1 MPPIGNPKW
10 TIPLDKHLALLT
22 ASGIRNGLK
31 HGKMDSKDLSSSN
44 HAQDTDSGFAG
55 TLKNIQL
62 NDLIQM
68 CCLSASSLCM
78 RVSKGQRQGTIFI
91 VDGEIVHA
99 ACEDMAG
106 EEAFYQ
112 ILGWQTGSFESI
124 EVSTIPQRTIDKS
137 YHFLVMEAARR
148 VDEQNL
154 KMAQPS
160 STTSHTSTDVSDERL
175 RVLIVDDSP
184 MMRKILASILTT
196 GDMINVVGMAGNGK
210 EAISMIDQLSPDLVM
225 LDVNMP
231 VMDGTSTIKHIMIEK
246 PCPVVIMSNPG
257 DALSK
262 KIFNFLELGAV
273 DFIGKPK
280 KSQDILLQ
288 QKKIIERIKL
298 AATASVN
305 NFSIVRI
312 PKAKAFT
319 PSEAACRR
327 LVIVLSGPGGHP
339 ELLNL
344 LCGLVPSMAE
354 LDGAVVALQG
364 LPPSFQKPLAQ
375 YMNER
380 CGYPALPIDHETILR
395 AGQCYVGM
403 HGGPLTVKMNGHNPI
418 IGTQGPKDERESID
432 CFLESAAL
440 TFKKN
445 LVVVLLSGANSGEQS
460 GLRAVKDQEGR
471 VILRKRSSSMVSSP
485 LDPVAESGLVNAEV
499 NPSDLIK
506 TIVAGFKPNA

>member
-1 MPPIGNPKW
+1 
-10 TIPLDKHLALLT
+10 
-22 ASGIRNGLK
+22 
-31 HGKMDSKDLSSSN
+31 MDSKDLSSSN
-44 HAQDTDSGFAG
+44 HVQDTDSGFAG

-91 VDGEIVHA
+91 VDGEIIHA

-124 EVSTIPQRTIDKS
+124 EVSTTPQRTIDKS

-160 STTSHTSTDVSDERL
+160 STTVSDTSTDVSDERL

-312 PKAKAFT
+312 QKGKAFT
-319 PSEAACRR
+319 PSETTCRR
-327 LVIVLSGPGGHP
+327 LVVVLSGPGGHP

-344 LCGLVPSMAE
+344 LCGLAPSMAD
-354 LDGAVVALQG
+354 LDGAIVALQS
-364 LPPSFQKPLAQ
+364 LPPSFGKPLAQ
-375 YMNER
+375 YVNER
-380 CGYPALPIDHETILR
+380 CGCPASPIDNQTIMR

-403 HGGPLTVKMNGHNPI
+403 HGGPLMVEMNGHNPI
-418 IGTQGPKDERESID
+418 IDTQVPDDERDSID
-432 CFLESAAL
+432 RFLQSAAL
-440 TFKKN
+440 AFKKD
-445 LVVVLLSGANSGEQS
+445 LAVVLLSGANSGDQS
-460 GLRAVKDQEGR
+460 GLHAVKEHGGR
-471 VILRKRSSSMVSSP
+471 VILRQRSSIMVSRP
-485 LDPVAESGLVNAEV
+485 LDPVAESGLVDAEV
-499 NPSDLIK
+499 NPSDLIE
-506 TIVAGFKPNA
+506 TVVAGFKTDS

>member
-1 MPPIGNPKW
+1 
-10 TIPLDKHLALLT
+10 
-22 ASGIRNGLK
+22 
-31 HGKMDSKDLSSSN
+31 MDSKDLSPSS
-44 HAQDTDSGFAG
+44 HAQDADSGFAG

-78 RVSKGQRQGTIFI
+78 RVSKDQRQGTIFI
-91 VDGEIVHA
+91 VDGEIIHA
-99 ACEDMAG
+99 ACEDVVG

-124 EVSTIPQRTIDKS
+124 EVSTTPERTIDKN

-148 VDEQNL
+148 VDEQDIEE
-154 KMAQPS
+154 KTS
-160 STTSHTSTDVSDERL
+160 SVFSDTSNDKSDGRL

-210 EAISMIDQLSPDLVM
+210 EAISMIDQLSPDLVI

-231 VMDGTSTIKHIMIEK
+231 VMDGTSTIKHIMIKK

-273 DFIGKPK
+273 DFIGKPT
-280 KSQDILLQ
+280 KSQDILIQ
-288 QKKIIERIKL
+288 QKKIIERIQL

-305 NFSIVRI
+305 NFRIVRI

-319 PSEAACRR
+319 PSEGVCRR
-327 LVIVLSGPGGHP
+327 LVIVISGPGGHP

-344 LCGLVPSMAE
+344 LSGLVPAMA
-354 LDGAVVALQG
+354 DMNGAVVALQG
-364 LPPSFQKPLAQ
+364 LPPSFSDPFAQ
-375 YMNER
+375 YVNER
-380 CGYPALPIDHETILR
+380 CGCPALSINHNTLISS
-395 AGQCYVGM
+395 GKCYVGIQGATLM
-403 HGGPLTVKMNGHNPI
+403 VKMNDAQLPI
-418 IGTQGPKDERESID
+418 MDTQAPEDGLASID
-432 CFLESAAL
+432 RFLQTAASV
-440 TFKKN
+440 FKHE
-445 LVVVLLSGANSGEQS
+445 LAVVLLSGANPGEQS
-460 GLRAVKDQEGR
+460 GLRTVNEHNGR
-471 VILRKRSSSMVSSP
+471 VIIRKRSSSMVSEP
-485 LDPVAESGLVNAEV
+485 LEPVAESGLANAEV
-499 NPSDLIK
+499 GPEDLLQ
-506 TIVAGFKPNA
+506 TVLNGFDPNS

>member
-1 MPPIGNPKW
+1 
-10 TIPLDKHLALLT
+10 
-22 ASGIRNGLK
+22 
-31 HGKMDSKDLSSSN
+31 MDSKDLSSSN
-44 HAQDTDSGFAG
+44 QAQDTTDSGFAG

-99 ACEDMAG
+99 ACEDMVG
-106 EEAFYQ
+106 EDAFYQ

-124 EVSTIPQRTIDKS
+124 EVSTTPQRTINKS

-148 VDEQNL
+148 VDEQSL
-154 KMAQPS
+154 KSGETLPVA
-160 STTSHTSTDVSDERL
+160 SDDSGDDRL

-231 VMDGTSTIKHIMIEK
+231 VMDGTSTIKHIMIKK

-273 DFIGKPK
+273 DFISKPK
-280 KSQDILLQ
+280 KNQDILLQ
-288 QKKIIERIKL
+288 QKKIIERITL
-298 AATASVN
+298 AATANVN
-305 NFSIVRI
+305 KFSIVRI

-319 PSEAACRR
+319 PSEAACSR

-344 LCGLVPSMAE
+344 LSSLVPAMAE
-354 LDGAVVALQG
+354 LNGSVVALQG
-364 LPPSFQKPLAQ
+364 LPPSFKESLAQ
-375 YMNER
+375 YVNER
-380 CGYPALPIDHETILR
+380 CGCPTVSIDHETKMC
-395 AGQCYVGM
+395 AGQCYVGI
-403 HGGPLTVKMNGHNPI
+403 HGVPPMVKINGHYPI
-418 IGTQGPKDERESID
+418 INNQVPGEDGPVSID
-432 CFLESAAL
+432 RFFQSAAL
-440 TFKKN
+440 VFKQD
-445 LVVVLLSGANSGEQS
+445 LAVVLLSGASPGDQS
-460 GLRAVKDQEGR
+460 GLRAVTDHDGR
-471 VILRKRSSSMVSSP
+471 VILRKRSSSMVSRP
-485 LDPVAESGLVNAEV
+485 LDSVAESGLVKAEV
-499 NPSDLIK
+499 SPSDLLQTVLK
-506 TIVAGFKPNA
+506 GFKSTS